1 MDETLIPFD
10 IETSRVIELLAKQIY
25 QSPFALLRENVQNA
39 FDAIRERIQIDGNFH
54 PRIDVRIEH
63 DRIKIAD
70 NGIGMSR
77 DELRRH
83 FWTAGSSSKNNPEAR
98 AAGVV
103 GTFWYRSDGEFRNR
117 ENRYRRDRKCPCLR
131 TNLVDRKK
139 ETLSLREDCV
149 TMQRL
154 RSYRA
159 TGHTHYG

>member
-1 MDETLIPFD
+1 M
-10 IETSRVIELLAKQIY
+10 TSRHHGSSNYLPNKSINRRSRCSGRTYKTLSTPY
-25 QSPFALLRENVQNA
+25 G
-39 FDAIRERIQIDGNFH
+39 ERIQIDGNFH
-54 PRIDVRIEH
+54 PQIDVRIEH

-103 GTFWYRSDGEFRNR
+103 GTFGIGAMANFRNR

-139 ETLSLREDCV
+139 GNLIPTGGLRDDAAS
-149 TMQRL
+149 